1 MAKKRQTGSC
11 SLCGLDAELEREHVL
26 PVWYLTEARYFPADV
41 YTIELNG
48 SPIVRR
54 DGESVSEKHPFRR
67 MLPICSDCNKVKLG
81 KRFEDGEG
89 QGGRAARCFF
99 DGAADLDS
107 LELALAAAWLMKTTI
122 LVSHPSTVIEG
133 LPTGGTAPAL
143 PVRHAIARSLTDW
156 MIAGVQPPDDVSCW
170 VMRCPRS
177 EQAQVP
183 VDQQKFHLPVFGFD
197 GTEFRSRVFQRELPG
212 VDDLYSV
219 HVVHHPG
226 SVLTNPLE
234 SFPSVRRLSPHNGSS
249 LDRNGWP
256 VATDVERAQW
266 NELWGSPFL
275 ADFEVGRDPFKDPL
289 NLDGSYKPY
298 DTLPGPVQT
307 YPVSGSL

>member
-1 MAKKRQTGSC
+1 MMKAGMPC
-11 SLCGLDAELEREHVL
+11 ALCGVVSRLTREHVL
-26 PVWYLTEARYFPADV
+26 PDWYLTENRYFPAGRYVLD
-41 YTIELNG
+41 LNG
-48 SPIVRR
+48 SLIVRKNG
-54 DGESVSEKHPFRR
+54 DPVDQDHPFRR
-67 MLPICSDCNKVKLG
+67 MLALCDDCNRAKLG
-81 KRFEDGEG
+81 ERFEKKNGSSL
-89 QGGRAARCFF
+89 QAIRAFF
-99 DGAADLDS
+99 DGTDDLAS
-107 LELALAAAWLMKTTI
+107 EGSRLAALWLIKTVV
-122 LVSHPSTVIEG
+122 LSWHPATVTSG
-133 LPTGGTAPAL
+133 LPTGEKAAPKL
-143 PVRHAIARSLTDW
+143 PVREPITALLTDW
-156 MIAGVQPPDDVSCW
+156 MINGAEPPADVSCW

-183 VDQQKFHLPVFGFD
+183 VDQAQFHLPVFEFG
-197 GTEFRSRVFQRELPG
+197 GTTFRSRVFQRELPG
-212 VDDLYSV
+212 AEDLYSV

-234 SFPSVRRLSPHNGSS
+234 SFPSVRRLWPHNGSS

-275 ADFEVGRDPFKDPL
+275 ADFEVGRDPFEDPL

-307 YPVSGSL
+307 YPASGSL